1 MRDTILLDKYLFLWK
16 ERNDNVIVAEIR
28 HYIKNESGGTLETP
42 IGNLICYKEHK
53 PVFWRIKIVLRED
66 IKYSQTQ
73 NRISVITKSAYKRK
87 LNYYFEKLKNF
98 VNPIFRAEEKL
109 DNEIKKY
116 LLQNNWIS
124 EPFSISRSIEKSENF
139 EFIGEI
145 DEFDYT

>member
-1 MRDTILLDKYLFLWK
+1 MKDTILLDKYLFLWK

-28 HYIKNESGGTLETP
+28 HYIKNEFGGTLETP
-42 IGNLICYKEHK
+42 IGNLICYKEHR

-73 NRISVITKSAYKRK
+73 NRIFVITKSVYKRK
-87 LNYYFEKLKNF
+87 LNYYFEKLKDF
-98 VNPIFRAEEKL
+98 VKPRFRAEKKL

-116 LLQNNWIS
+116 LLDNNLVF
-124 EPFSISRSIEKSENF
+124 EPLSISRSIEKSESF

-145 DEFDYT
+145 NELD

>member
-42 IGNLICYKEHK
+42 IGNLVCYKEDK

-73 NRISVITKSAYKRK
+73 NRIFVITKSAYKRK
-87 LNYYFEKLKNF
+87 LNYYFEKLKDF
-98 VNPIFRAEEKL
+98 VNPRFRAEEKL

-116 LLQNNWIS
+116 LLQNNLIS